1 MKMMLMFVLALT
13 PLVVFGQ
20 EKKESTQEAFQ
31 KAEKAHAELL
41 RLTKELDKMFPD
53 DEPMAPRLERDHQQF
68 LEHVRQIKRW
78 RKEDEERQAK
88 IQQLNEQVQTNLRRV
103 EEMEKEQCTKVRNDL
118 ASGKLNPLL
127 TETWK
132 KLEANCTE
140 REKRRAS
147 KF

>member
-1 MKMMLMFVLALT
+1 MKMMLTLVLVLA

-20 EKKESTQEAFQ
+20 EKKESTQALQ
-31 KAEKAHAELL
+31 KAEKAHAELM

-68 LEHVRQIKRW
+68 LEYARQMEQW
-78 RKEDEERQAK
+78 RKEDEERMVK
-88 IQQLNEQVQTNLRRV
+88 IRQLNEQVQTNLRRV

-132 KLEANCTE
+132 KLESNCTE
-140 REKRRAS
+140 REKRRAN